1 MITSYPTIKYTLDP
15 GAYPPE
21 RAHST
26 DAGADLRTPID
37 FTLPSW
43 SSRTIDTGVHVQL
56 PPETCG
62 ELWSKSGLN
71 INHGI
76 ISTGLI
82 STGIMSTGLVDE
94 GYTGSVKVELYNLS
108 DDDYYFEKGE
118 KITQLVIK
126 HVCYPTYQLV
136 EAIEGGERGS
146 AGIGS
151 TGRL

>member
-1 MITSYPTIKYTLDP
+1 MITSYPEIKVKLDE
-15 GAYPPE
+15 GAYMPE
-21 RAHST
+21 RAHGT

-76 ISTGLI
+76 ISTGII
-82 STGIMSTGLVDE
+82 STGLIDE

-126 HVCYPTYQLV
+126 HVCYPTYQLA

>member
-1 MITSYPTIKYTLDP
+1 MLTNYPTIKYTLDP

-82 STGIMSTGLVDE
+82 DE

-126 HVCYPTYQLV
+126 HVCYPTYQLA
-136 EAIEGGERGS
+136 ESIEGGERGS

>member
-21 RAHST
+21 RAHGT

-76 ISTGLI
+76 ISTGII
-82 STGIMSTGLVDE
+82 STGLIDE

-126 HVCYPTYQLV
+126 HVCYPTYQLA

>member
-1 MITSYPTIKYTLDP
+1 MITSYPTIKYMLDP

-82 STGIMSTGLVDE
+82 DE

-126 HVCYPTYQLV
+126 HVCYPTYQLA
-136 EAIEGGERGS
+136 ESIEGGERGS

>member
-1 MITSYPTIKYTLDP
+1 MITSYPEIKVKLDE
-15 GAYPPE
+15 GAYMPE
-21 RAHST
+21 RAHGT

-76 ISTGLI
+76 ISTGL
-82 STGIMSTGLVDE
+82 VDE

-126 HVCYPTYQLV
+126 HVCYPTYQLA